1 MLDHRPGRPG
11 GLVGRE
17 APRECGSGL
26 IVEHAFPASDDSDL
40 VGFADNVFAGR
51 VTGRAIA
58 TAPGAHPGRDWDTA
72 DWVAD
77 PSAAHR
83 LLGWAP
89 TVDLAE
95 GLARTWAAS

>member
-51 VTGRAIA
+51 VTGR
-58 TAPGAHPGRDWDTA
+58 TGMEPGRPVGSTQFSVEVW
-72 DWVAD
+72 
-77 PSAAHR
+77 
-83 LLGWAP
+83 
-89 TVDLAE
+89 
-95 GLARTWAAS
+95 RT